1 MHYYYT
7 FYKIV
12 LIYIE
17 MAGSE
22 VQSTTFCKSLAN
34 NVEYLLNSEP
44 KQKLNFLRKKQAILQ
59 KSVII

>member
-1 MHYYYT
+1 
-7 FYKIV
+7 
-12 LIYIE
+12 

-44 KQKLNFLRKKQAILQ
+44 KQKLNFLRKKQAIFQ